1 MLTRRLSEH
10 GTRNH
15 DHRPFGKSWTKTM
28 IKDKFLMMQIWWWWF
43 YLSWFYLCSLNSNI
57 LFMDK
62 TWLEI
67 ILDHLFTHQIWK
79 QYLQYIKKDIATN
92 FRKLIKI
99 GPLGDIHWN
108 PPEMELHSATK
119 SDHKHHNT
127 VKFLAFVVSN

>member
-1 MLTRRLSEH
+1 
-10 GTRNH
+10 
-15 DHRPFGKSWTKTM
+15 
-28 IKDKFLMMQIWWWWF
+28 
-43 YLSWFYLCSLNSNI
+43 
-57 LFMDK
+57 MDK

-99 GPLGDIHWN
+99 GPL
-108 PPEMELHSATK
+108 ELHSATK
-119 SDHKHHNT
+119 SDHKHRNA